1 MQRHGRT
8 QRDMKRVQFEMELVQ
23 IKLQHAKEKAR
34 VAEQQVQVLEA
45 KLEQESKDWEGVIEE
60 QTARLKQQVMPFY
73 CLL

>member
-23 IKLQHAKEKAR
+23 IKLQHAMEKAR

-45 KLEQESKDWEGVIEE
+45 KLKQESKDWEGVIEE
-60 QTARLKQQVMPFY
+60 QTARLKQQVMTFY